1 MRGALLPLL
10 LVGLG
15 LGGAAAAAP
24 AQAADVTI
32 QNFQFNPT
40 TVTIAQGDIVTWHY
54 AGPDTNHS
62 VTSDPGQADSWD
74 SDPEHPPS
82 AADHVPGSTFARTFS
97 LPGSFTYFCK
107 VHPSM
112 RGTVKVTGAG
122 GEPPPPSTPAD
133 TTAPAITAV
142 KAKGGQTC
150 SGRARHCKPKPT
162 TIRFTLSEDARVRIV
177 APGRPGATVTRAAH
191 AGANTVKISPRRLPP
206 GRYRLNLSA
215 TDAGGNSSPT
225 VHARVTVRR
234 R

>member
-1 MRGALLPLL
+1 MRRALLPLPLL

-15 LGGAAAAAP
+15 AAAP

-32 QNFQFNPT
+32 QNFQFSPA
-40 TVTIAQGDIVTWHY
+40 TVTVAQGDTVTWHY

-74 SDPEHPPS
+74 SDPQHPPT

-112 RGTVKVTGAG
+112 HGTVKVTGAG

-133 TTAPAITAV
+133 TTAPAITGV

-150 SGRARHCKPKPT
+150 SGRARHCKPRPT

-177 APGRPGATVTRAAH
+177 APGRKGATVTRAAH
-191 AGANTVKISPRRLPP
+191 SGTNTVKLSARRLPP
-206 GRYRLNLSA
+206 GRYRLRLSA
-215 TDAGGNSSPT
+215 TDAAGNGSPT
-225 VHARVTVRR
+225 LHARVTVKRR
-234 R
+234 

>member
-15 LGGAAAAAP
+15 LGGGAAAAAP
-24 AQAADVTI
+24 ARAADVTI
-32 QNFQFNPT
+32 QNFQFNPS
-40 TVTIAQGDIVTWHY
+40 TVTIAQGDTVTWHY

-97 LPGSFTYFCK
+97 VPGSFTYFCK
-107 VHPSM
+107 VHPTM

-122 GEPPPPSTPAD
+122 GEPPAPAPAD
-133 TTAPAITAV
+133 TTAPALTGV

-150 SGRARHCKPKPT
+150 SRRARHCNPKPT
-162 TIRFTLSEDARVRIV
+162 TVRFTLSEDAKVRV
-177 APGRPGATVTRAAH
+177 AAAGRKSATVTRAAQ

-206 GRYRLNLSA
+206 GRYRLSLSA
-215 TDAGGNSSPT
+215 TDSAGNSSPT
-225 VHARVTVRR
+225 LHVRVTVGRH
-234 R
+234 